1 MSITGIKA
9 KIPVSFVTVY
19 YVFADFNS
27 TLQSSQRSHQILS
40 MLDWYRLTQV
50 QELIFGNL
58 TGSHRNGIDGLIPVD
73 QSGVLR
79 PVGIVAWLYD
89 WGAFFVAVYFGII
102 TRELLKIVRTI
113 NEQQINYLHGM
124 TSGLA
129 YLAIAMTPLV
139 TAVTDSVLFWILVFN
154 SKNFLVWPIRQNSKT

>member
-1 MSITGIKA
+1 M
-9 KIPVSFVTVY
+9 VFVTVY
-19 YVFADFNS
+19 YVLSDFNS
-27 TLQSSQRSHQILS
+27 TLQSSPRVHQILS
-40 MLDWYRLTQV
+40 MLDWYRLTQEK
-50 QELIFGNL
+50 ELIFGNL

-89 WGAFFVAVYFGII
+89 WGVFFIAVYFAII

-113 NEQQINYLHGM
+113 TEKQINCLLGM

-139 TAVTDSVLFWILVFN
+139 TAVTDSILFWILVFS
-154 SKNFLVWPIRQNSKT
+154 SKNFLVWPIRQK

>member
-1 MSITGIKA
+1 MNLLRNTGIKA
-9 KIPVSFVTVY
+9 RFQWFLQLLTMYFS
-19 YVFADFNS
+19 DFNL
-27 TLQSSQRSHQILS
+27 TLQSSPRSHQILS
-40 MLDWYRLTQV
+40 MLDWYRLTQEK
-50 QELIFGNL
+50 ELIFGNL

-89 WGAFFVAVYFGII
+89 WGAFFVAIYFATI
-102 TRELLKIVRTI
+102 TRELCKIVRAI
-113 NEQQINYLHGM
+113 ARKQINCLLGM

-154 SKNFLVWPIRQNSKT
+154 SKNFLVWPIR